1 MKGRG
6 KGVGARTPAGC
17 LSPAKRRPAKHQPHE
32 GGASRPGVAASR
44 VESRGRGRGEGVGE
58 EKEIREEK
66 VTASEGPAD
75 RGGLCVCRLG

>member
-1 MKGRG
+1 
-6 KGVGARTPAGC
+6 VGARTPAGC

-44 VESRGRGRGEGVGE
+44 VESSREGGGGEKALG
-58 EKEIREEK
+58 KEIREEK